1 MYTND
6 LKFEKTYIETES
18 KMILNSIVVYIRN
31 SGRLNLLMAKMSW
44 TAGIIWRER
53 SWLSLPL
60 QCGTELSLSVP
71 CPFAFSSLVARD
83 NILDMMSDECY
94 CI

>member
-1 MYTND
+1 MYKND
-6 LKFEKTYIETES
+6 LKFEKTYSETES

-31 SGRLNLLMAKMSW
+31 SGRLNLLMAKISFFVYSW

-53 SWLSLPL
+53 SWLSLQL

-71 CPFAFSSLVARD
+71 CPIAFSSLG
-83 NILDMMSDECY
+83 SK
-94 CI
+94 

>member
-31 SGRLNLLMAKMSW
+31 SGRLNLLMAKMYTHGPPVSY
-44 TAGIIWRER
+44 GER
-53 SWLSLPL
+53 DH
-60 QCGTELSLSVP
+60 G
-71 CPFAFSSLVARD
+71 
-83 NILDMMSDECY
+83 
-94 CI
+94 

>member
-1 MYTND
+1 MYKND
-6 LKFEKTYIETES
+6 LKFEKPYSEIES

-31 SGRLNLLMAKMSW
+31 SGRLNLLMAKISFFVYSW
-44 TAGIIWRER
+44 TVGIIWRER

-71 CPFAFSSLVARD
+71 CPFAFSSLG
-83 NILDMMSDECY
+83 SK
-94 CI
+94 